1 MFNRYSLYCLTIAS
15 VLFSVHLPVLAV
27 DADTQWQPF
36 GSSHSLEAEVARHET
51 GAVAVGTDIYLI
63 GGRRNRPTLK
73 FDSISGDWT
82 NLGLVTD
89 PVNSGQSIELH
100 HFQPVAIDTNIYV
113 IGSMFGGGFP
123 EEESDPNIRIFDT
136 LTNTWSIAG
145 QIPTARLR
153 GSASAVVRDNIIYLV
168 GGNTN
173 GHNGGAVPWMDSY
186 NPATQVWE
194 VLPDAP
200 NARDHF
206 LAVIVNNKLVAAAG
220 RQSVI
225 GDNNLLFTS
234 TVAATDVYD
243 FETGLWSNGADI
255 TTERA
260 GAMVASVGQEMLV
273 AGGESGDSEVA
284 LSTVEAYDVVN
295 DSWRA
300 LQNMNTGRHSGGGE
314 VIGTLW
320 HVFSGSISRG
330 GGETNETSLHETLE
344 LDISLD
350 SDNDGLT
357 DIDETDVYETDPA
370 DSDTDGD
377 NLFDGPE
384 VNVYETDPLSADS
397 DDDGVADGEE
407 VSIWG
412 SNPNDEDTDGDQL
425 DDGAEISEW
434 RTSPTNADTDED
446 NLGDAAEIVAGTDPL
461 NPDTDNDGLLD
472 GEDPFPLTSDSSETS
487 EVIPTVGNVS
497 SGKTALWLLTLLGLI
512 LVVRLRAISSGF

>member
-1 MFNRYSLYCLTIAS
+1 MFNRYSRCCLTIAS
-15 VLFSVHLPVLAV
+15 VLLSIHLPALAV

-36 GSSHSLEAEVARHET
+36 GSSHSLDAEVARHET

-73 FDSISGDWT
+73 IDSISGEWT

-89 PVNSGQSIELH
+89 PANFNQSIELH

-113 IGSMFGGGFP
+113 IGSLFGGGFP
-123 EEESDPNIRIFDT
+123 EEESDPNIRVLDT

-186 NPATQVWE
+186 NPTTQEWE
-194 VLPDAP
+194 ILPDAP

-206 LAVIVNNKLVAAAG
+206 FAAIVNNKLVATAG

-243 FETGLWSNGADI
+243 FETKMWSNGADI
-255 TTERA
+255 ITERA
-260 GAMVASVGQEMLV
+260 GAMVASVGQEILV

-314 VIGTLW
+314 VIGTRW
-320 HVFSGSISRG
+320 HVFSGSVSRG
-330 GGETNETSLHETLE
+330 GGVANETSLHETLE
-344 LDISLD
+344 LDIPPD

-357 DIDETDVYETDPA
+357 DIDETDVYGTDPA
-370 DSDTDGD
+370 NSDTDGD
-377 NLFDGPE
+377 DLFDGPE

-397 DDDGVADGEE
+397 DDDEIADGEE
-407 VSIWG
+407 VFIWG
-412 SNPNDEDTDGDQL
+412 ADPNDADTDGDQL
-425 DDGAEISEW
+425 DDGAEVNEW
-434 RTSPTNADTDED
+434 GTSPTNADTDED
-446 NLGDAAEIVAGTDPL
+446 NLDDSAEIVAGTDPL
-461 NPDTDNDGLLD
+461 DPDTDNDGLRD
-472 GEDPFPLTSDSSETS
+472 GVDPFPLTGDSSETS
-487 EVIPTVGNVS
+487 EATPTVGNVS
-497 SGKTALWLLTLLGLI
+497 SGTTALWLLSILGLI
-512 LVVRLRAISSGF
+512 LVPRSRVLSS